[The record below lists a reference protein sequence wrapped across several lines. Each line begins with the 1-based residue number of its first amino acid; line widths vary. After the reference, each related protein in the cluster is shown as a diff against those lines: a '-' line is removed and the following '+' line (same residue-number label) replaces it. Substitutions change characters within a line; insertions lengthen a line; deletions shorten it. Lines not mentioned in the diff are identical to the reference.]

1 MFENCL
7 YHLLES
13 DEIVSDFFVHYKNLG
28 RKAYPPALLLRVIFY
43 AYYRMHIANIK

>member
-28 RKAYPPALLLRVIFY
+28 RKAYPPALL
-43 AYYRMHIANIK
+43 